1 MDHYE
6 TLGLTRASSGSEIRS
21 AYRIASLRAHPD
33 KGGTA
38 ELFARVQTAYTT
50 LSNPELRRAYDDRI
64 GACSPATGTGT
75 GTGTT
80 AATMSRYGYAYARGG
95 VDVEVHGQVQREPCD
110 VSARRDGARAG
121 QHLDDEA
128 SKMTSTST
136 MTMTS
141 LTDEVER
148 LRREMVARPADRDL
162 VERVASAHLDRAE
175 HHLAAGRWNHA
186 SFDAYEA
193 ELLRPDRAESR
204 RRLRAVLDAVE
215 RGGDAVSGQ
224 VAGGSTD
231 DQSQLRESD
240 SE

>member
-6 TLGLTRASSGSEIRS
+6 TLGLTRASSASEIRS

-64 GACSPATGTGT
+64 GACGPATGT

-80 AATMSRYGYAYARGG
+80 AATTSRYGYAYARGG
-95 VDVEVHGQVQREPCD
+95 VHVEVHGQVQRETCD
-110 VSARRDGARAG
+110 VTARRDGARAG

-128 SKMTSTST
+128 STMTSTST
-136 MTMTS
+136 STSTMTS

-148 LRREMVARPADRDL
+148 LRREMVAQPADRDL
-162 VERVASAHLDRAE
+162 VERVASAYLDRAE

-204 RRLRAVLDAVE
+204 RRLHAVLDAVE
-215 RGGDAVSGQ
+215 RGGDAVNGE
-224 VAGGSTD
+224 VAG
-231 DQSQLRESD
+231 
-240 SE
+240 